1 MPLTADQVIAKDNFA
16 AYKASHYP
24 KMSDDDAFERF
35 AVGEVALRQY
45 GLNPSQIKS
54 GMVGAKHDGGIDSL
68 HVFLNGQELVASDS
82 IRLGR
87 SRKALEGL
95 QPGLMM
101 DVIVVQAKHEL
112 NWDTN
117 VFPKIESTLKEILQ
131 SNLTASN
138 LRGIPLNDDV
148 VEKALALQKLR
159 ERLSMLAP
167 VMRFTVRYVTLASKV
182 NLSDYE
188 ETKRRQLEEWLL
200 TKLPSGSTAVVE
212 YVSDADVVTQLRVS
226 NDFTAKLIFMKAPV
240 RVGPALVGLV
250 KIEDYL
256 RFLQRDGGTVIRD
269 ELFAVNVRDYAGD
282 SISVNNAI
290 AKTLSTNS
298 PTEFWWLNNGI
309 TIIADKA
316 SDPVELEWVTTNPL
330 IVNGLQTSHVIHAQ
344 ALAKTV
350 TKERLAQ
357 PVLVRLI
364 TESDPDVREAII
376 AGTNNQTAIASTQLH
391 ANEEKQRRIEEYLR
405 TANWHYERRRYQYR
419 GSSVAPARI
428 RTVTDVAQATM
439 AFRLLEPDTA
449 RARPGT
455 LLGTKAGWNRVF
467 DPDGSEEIYLKAVK
481 VADAV
486 DTYLASTAAKAIA
499 DDATNS
505 RHYLVAAY
513 ALRSSGVKLLSDFD
527 KIPVTSLKTSPSQ
540 TQLVELQKLLY
551 AEVAKLDDGK
561 IARDQIFKGAKL
573 KVAFF
578 TEILKLNAKK

>member
-1 MPLTADQVIAKDNFA
+1 M
-16 AYKASHYP
+16 
-24 KMSDDDAFERF
+24 
-35 AVGEVALRQY
+35 RQY
-45 GLNPSQIKS
+45 GLDPSQIES
-54 GMVGAKHDGGIDSL
+54 GIVGASNDGGIDSI
-68 HVFLNGQELVASDS
+68 HVFLNGQELVRSDS

-87 SRKALEGL
+87 SKKALEGL
-95 QPGLMM
+95 QPGLTM
-101 DVIVVQAKHEL
+101 DVVVVQAKREL
-112 NWDTN
+112 TWDTN
-117 VFPKIESTLKEILQ
+117 VFPKIESTLTAMLQ
-131 SNLTASN
+131 SGVTAST
-138 LRGIPLNDDV
+138 LRSFPLNDSV

-159 ERLSMLAP
+159 EKLSMLAP

-182 NLSDYE
+182 NLGAYE
-188 ETKRRQLEEWLL
+188 ETKRKQLEEWLL
-200 TKLPSGSTAVVE
+200 TKLPSGSMAIVE
-212 YVSDADVVTQLRVS
+212 YVSDADVVTQLRIS
-226 NDFTAKLIFMKAPV
+226 NDFTAKLVFMKAPV

-256 RFLQRDGGTVIRD
+256 RFLQKDGETVMRE

-290 AKTLSTNS
+290 AKTLSNNS
-298 PTEFWWLNNGI
+298 PTKFWWLNNGI

-316 SDPVELEWVTTNPL
+316 SDPIELEWVTTNPL

-350 TKERLAQ
+350 TKERLEE

-376 AGTNNQTAIASTQLH
+376 AGTNNQTAIVSTQLH

-419 GSSVAPARI
+419 GSTVASARI

-455 LLGTKAGWNRVF
+455 LLGTRAGWNRVF
-467 DPDGSEEIYLKAVK
+467 DPNESEEIYLKAVQ

-486 DTYLASTAAKAIA
+486 DTYLGSAAAKAIA
-499 DDATNS
+499 DDSTNS
-505 RHYLVAAY
+505 RHYLVAGY
-513 ALRSSGVKLLSDFD
+513 ALRSSGVKLLPDFD
-527 KIPVTSLKTSPSQ
+527 KVPSTSLKASPHQ
-540 TQLVELQKLLY
+540 TQLAELQKLLY
-551 AEVAKLDDGK
+551 AEVAKLDDPK
-561 IARDQIFKGAKL
+561 IARDQIFKGPKL
-573 KVAFF
+573 KGAFF